1 MTPLPFSDR
10 SLPSLRAALPRDDE
24 KGPYID
30 VLNKADA
37 PAKSKKQAMKALF
50 TCHGPCWIEPVFCLS
65 GNATV
70 ELGRFVFLNHNVTL
84 IAEQNIRLGEG
95 VFVGPGTIISTVP
108 LDTGEIHPPVNM
120 NNAPVTIGDNVWI
133 GANAVIQPGVTIGDQ
148 AIVGAGAVVFDDV
161 PANTTVA
168 GSPATILKK

>member
-1 MTPLPFSDR
+1 M
-10 SLPSLRAALPRDDE
+10 
-24 KGPYID
+24 
-30 VLNKADA
+30 
-37 PAKSKKQAMKALF
+37 
-50 TCHGPCWIEPVFCLS
+50 
-65 GNATV
+65 

-95 VFVGPGTIISTVP
+95 VFVGPGAIISTVP
-108 LDTGEIHPPVNM
+108 LDTGEVHTPVNM
-120 NNAPVTIGDNVWI
+120 NNARVTIGDNVWI

-168 GSPATILKK
+168 GSPAIIRKK